1 MTDSPTISLCKA
13 LRHEAESVMEY
24 EEIIAEIGNS
34 EAERGVKQQ
43 LAAMQ
48 MGSMENI
55 QTLTISLSKMF
66 AGPDSGMNKPEPG
79 MNKPED
85 TGSTGEVE
93 KNG

>member
-1 MTDSPTISLCKA
+1 MDSPIISLCKA

-34 EAERGVKQQ
+34 EAERGVKQR
-43 LAAMQ
+43 LATMQ

-66 AGPDSGMNKPEPG
+66 AGPVPG
-79 MNKPED
+79 NKPED
-85 TGSTGEVE
+85 AGNTGEVG
-93 KNG
+93 KDG

>member
-24 EEIIAEIGNS
+24 EEIITEISNS
-34 EAERGVKQQ
+34 EVERGVKQQ

-66 AGPDSGMNKPEPG
+66 AGSALSSKPEG
-79 MNKPED
+79 TD
-85 TGSTGEVE
+85 DTGEVG